1 MLSEL
6 ASEARMC
13 YTKREDGETS
23 VNSLHIKLPH
33 REIVLEKV
41 IEYLEEISEENMRN
55 KYDS

>member
-1 MLSEL
+1 MLSAL

-33 REIVLEKV
+33 REIVFEKV
-41 IEYLEEISEENMRN
+41 KDYLDEILEETPEE
-55 KYDS
+55 